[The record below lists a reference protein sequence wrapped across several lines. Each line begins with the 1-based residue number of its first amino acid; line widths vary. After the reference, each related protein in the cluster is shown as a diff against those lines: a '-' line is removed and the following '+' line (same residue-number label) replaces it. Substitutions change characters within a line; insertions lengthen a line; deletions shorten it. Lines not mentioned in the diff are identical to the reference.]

1 MENMDKGLTVS
12 KWVLINQLK
21 ISQMPH
27 NLSGQAQAFGILMK
41 KASLGVC
48 SPCLGT
54 KNSSKNKL
62 EKPRIQNWTYF
73 CPFQE
78 ELSSKNVGKVSPACR
93 KEKERRIK

>member
-1 MENMDKGLTVS
+1 MENMDKGLP
-12 KWVLINQLK
+12 K
-21 ISQMPH
+21 
-27 NLSGQAQAFGILMK
+27 LSAQAQKFGILMK

-93 KEKERRIK
+93 KEKREEYKAGHCPFLIFFFVLDI